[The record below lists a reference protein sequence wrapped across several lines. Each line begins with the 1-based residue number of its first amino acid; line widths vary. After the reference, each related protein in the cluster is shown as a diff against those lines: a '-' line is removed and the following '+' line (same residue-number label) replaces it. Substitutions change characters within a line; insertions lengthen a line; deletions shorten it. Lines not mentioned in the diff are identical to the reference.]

1 MPTRQTR
8 VLQLYPNPECP
19 SHRRPVVLRL
29 PVLTNIKQKLRVMLS
44 FLSIIMIFRG
54 GGFLM
59 NIFLKRGSILLH
71 IYLITT
77 VVTVWH
83 GNSLVLVFLP
93 IFDIIFQGE
102 ISKGL
107 VDFLVKLP
115 FNTCKWRY
123 SMAMFSPVNA
133 GGVLKPDK
141 EGC

>member
-1 MPTRQTR
+1 MPITSTACCSSSFC
-8 VLQLYPNPECP
+8 VDKYKAKITSNAQLYEYYYD
-19 SHRRPVVLRL
+19 
-29 PVLTNIKQKLRVMLS
+29 IE
-44 FLSIIMIFRG
+44 G
-54 GGFLM
+54 GGGGSLI
-59 NIFLKRGSILLH
+59 NIFLKRRSILLH

-83 GNSLVLVFLP
+83 GNSLILLFLP
-93 IFDIIFQGE
+93 IFKIIFQGE

-107 VDFLVKLP
+107 VDFLVKLL